1 MASSRKPPPPDAG
14 KRGKGGRHAS
24 LCNPPI
30 GGDPR
35 WGEAGCGETL
45 SAIVE
50 AEVRAHVRPG
60 ARIAAALSG
69 GVDSVV
75 LLDVLARAVGP
86 LGATLSA
93 LHVHHGLSPNAD
105 DWLEFCRE
113 LAAGY
118 GISFHSER
126 VNIVAHHHHGPEG
139 AARAARHA
147 AFARADCDWIAL
159 AHHQDDQA
167 ETVLLQLLRGAG
179 VAGLAAMPAVR
190 SAGTGPSYLRPL
202 LGVTRADIE
211 AYARARGLRWIE
223 DESNEDVSLD
233 RNRIRHHVLPRLRE
247 LRPDASARIARSAG
261 VLAEAVGLLDSLA
274 AIDEVACL
282 RAGRVDIERLA
293 ALDPARAR
301 NLLRYHLGGL
311 GAPRPEAA
319 ELTEL
324 WRQLTTARCDAQL
337 RIDVGDLSVRRYDG
351 LMFVERRRP
360 LPAADFS
367 LVWRG
372 EARWPIPELGIVI
385 DFESCRGE
393 GLAREAMERGT
404 EVRLRTGGERL
415 RLHPLGP
422 RRALKDLLQEARV
435 PPWERMRLPL
445 VYCGGE
451 FVCAPGIGVDV
462 SCRARAGEQGLRVH
476 WRPLA

>member
-1 MASSRKPPPPDAG
+1 
-14 KRGKGGRHAS
+14 
-24 LCNPPI
+24 
-30 GGDPR
+30 
-35 WGEAGCGETL
+35 
-45 SAIVE
+45 V
-50 AEVRAHVRPG
+50 
-60 ARIAAALSG
+60 ALSG

-75 LLDVLARAVGP
+75 LLDVLARAANP
-86 LGATLSA
+86 LGLTLSA

-105 DWLEFCRE
+105 AWLQFCRE
-113 LAAGY
+113 LAADY
-118 GISFHSER
+118 GVPFHSER
-126 VNIVAHHHHGPEG
+126 VNVVAHRHHGPEG
-139 AARAARHA
+139 AARVARQA
-147 AFARADCDWIAL
+147 AFASADCDWIAL

-179 VAGLAAMPAVR
+179 VAGLAAMPAAR
-190 SAGTGPSYLRPL
+190 SAGTGPGYLRPL
-202 LGVTRADIE
+202 LGLTRADIV
-211 AYARARGLRWIE
+211 AYAQARGLRWVE
-223 DESNEDVSLD
+223 DESNGDVALD
-233 RNRIRHHVLPRLRE
+233 RNRLRHHVLPRLRE
-247 LRPDASARIARSAG
+247 LRPDAAARIARSAG
-261 VLAEAVGLLDSLA
+261 VLAEAAELLDALA

-282 RAGRVDIERLA
+282 RAGRIDIERLA

-301 NLLRYHLGGL
+301 NLLRYHLGSL

-319 ELTEL
+319 ELIEM
-324 WRQLTTARCDAQL
+324 WRQLTTARGDAQL
-337 RIDVGDLSVRRYDG
+337 RVDVGDFSVRRYGG
-351 LMFVERRRP
+351 LMYVERRRP

-372 EARWPIPELGIVI
+372 ETRWPIPELGVMI

-393 GLAREAMERGT
+393 GLAGNAMARGV
-404 EVRLRTGGERL
+404 EVRLRKGGERL
-415 RLHPLGP
+415 RLHPAGP

-462 SCRARAGEQGLRVH
+462 SCRARPGEDGLTVQ